1 MNNMKKYLESLTL
14 IIMMIAISSIGYTQT
29 TYKVQDVKLKL
40 YGTSTLHDWEMDAT
54 RANGESQLIFSTE
67 NELSS
72 VKSLTFI
79 LEVKNLKSDNSSLDK
94 NAYKALKA
102 DKYKT
107 ISYKLTAATKSPEK
121 GGYLLKTRGKLTI
134 AGTTRDVA
142 MDIHLVTN
150 ENNTITYK
158 GSYQLNMTDYGVEP
172 PSFMLG
178 AMKTG
183 DALKLDFEVKY
194 SKQNEGNLN

>member
-1 MNNMKKYLESLTL
+1 MKKYLDGLAL
-14 IIMMIAISSIGYTQT
+14 ILMMIAISSIGYAQT
-29 TYKVQDVKLKL
+29 TYKVHDVKLKL

-54 RANGESQLIFSTE
+54 RANGESQLIFNTE
-67 NELSS
+67 NESELTSM
-72 VKSLTFI
+72 KSLTFI

-107 ISYKLTAATKSPEK
+107 ISYKLTSSKESPEK

-134 AGTTRDVA
+134 AGTTKDVA
-142 MDIHLVTN
+142 MDIHLVTS

-158 GSYQLNMTDYGVEP
+158 GSYQLNMTDYSVEP

-183 DALKLDFEVKY
+183 NALKLEFEVKY
-194 SKQNEGNLN
+194 IKQNEGNLN

>member
-1 MNNMKKYLESLTL
+1 MKKYLDGLAL
-14 IIMMIAISSIGYTQT
+14 ILMMIVISGIGYAQT
-29 TYKVQDVKLKL
+29 TYKIQNVTMKLN
-40 YGTSTLHDWEMDAT
+40 GTSTLHDWEMDAT
-54 RANGESQLIFSTE
+54 RANGEAQLIFSTA
-67 NELSS
+67 NESGLAS
-72 VKSLTFI
+72 VKSLTFA
-79 LEVKNLKSDNSSLDK
+79 LEVKDLKSDNKGLDK

-102 DKYKT
+102 DKYKN
-107 ISYKLTAATKSPEK
+107 ISYKLTSSKESPEK

-134 AGTTRDVA
+134 AGTTKDVA
-142 MDIHLVTN
+142 MDIHLVIN
-150 ENNTITYK
+150 ANNTITYK

-194 SKQNEGNLN
+194 IKQNEG